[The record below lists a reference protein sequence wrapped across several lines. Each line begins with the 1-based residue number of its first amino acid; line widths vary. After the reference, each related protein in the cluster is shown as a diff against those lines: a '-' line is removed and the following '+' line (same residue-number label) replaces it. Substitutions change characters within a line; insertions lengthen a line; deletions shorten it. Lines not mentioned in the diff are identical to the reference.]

1 MVTSVEAEE
10 KRFNTSGV
18 LLEYFDYLKTWM
30 LFADDFDDSGAS
42 DNGSSAHGPH
52 GVAEYENNP
61 GSESPGSEGSTKRH
75 RGVSTSVATLITDVS
90 RVLAMQ
96 DAEKARE
103 KWVESRLLPLLEQET
118 NTGNIRGLVLAV
130 EADAENENF
139 EKPIQ
144 VLTTVLSNLKCV
156 DSNIHKVEADVSA
169 ALVNAENTLMA
180 LRNDAAST
188 SSTVE
193 TTARARGKSPMPE
206 PMRHL
211 AGPSCT
217 SSTASSHV
225 PK

>member
-156 DSNIHKVEADVSA
+156 DSIRHKVEADVSA
-169 ALVNAENTLMA
+169 ATAAQTLA
-180 LRNDAAST
+180 TSGCLDRRHHITLRPRHLPRPP
-188 SSTVE
+188 
-193 TTARARGKSPMPE
+193 RARQQLQLFLSSPQL
-206 PMRHL
+206 H
-211 AGPSCT
+211 
-217 SSTASSHV
+217 ASQASQLT
-225 PK
+225 